1 MRFAA
6 ATFFIIHPCHVSD
19 RSGVAAHSD
28 GKGQQVDLASSGH
41 LDTQTNAMRML
52 RVPTPANTAYCL
64 SFRPFLT
71 SMKRPPRCCGLNAM
85 RAPSVVAVPIVGRYE
100 SGEQEAEVL
109 GKVRTLLDN
118 VMAAQ

>member
-1 MRFAA
+1 VRFAA

-64 SFRPFLT
+64 SLPSLPHVNETPT
-71 SMKRPPRCCGLNAM
+71 SLLRIERHACAVGGGGAYCGQ
-85 RAPSVVAVPIVGRYE
+85 V
-100 SGEQEAEVL
+100 
-109 GKVRTLLDN
+109 
-118 VMAAQ
+118 